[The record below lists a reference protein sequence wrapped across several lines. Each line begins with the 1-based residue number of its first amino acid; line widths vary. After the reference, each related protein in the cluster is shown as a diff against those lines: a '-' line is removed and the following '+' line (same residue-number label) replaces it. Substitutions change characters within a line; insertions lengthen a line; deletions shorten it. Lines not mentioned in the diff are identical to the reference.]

1 MAQPTHAQLG
11 AAIRSVRE
19 EMGLSIEALGAKAD
33 VHWTG
38 ISVIETGQRN
48 PSWEVVCKLATGL
61 EMDIADLARLAG
73 KQPGQSG

>member
-11 AAIRSVRE
+11 AAIRSARE
-19 EMGLSIEALGAKAD
+19 EMGLSIEALGARAD

-48 PSWEVVCKLATGL
+48 PRWEMVCKLATGL

-73 KQPGQSG
+73 EQPRKGG